1 MTSRD
6 ESEFWAMIFGGIMG
20 AALAAPKPEE
30 KQELQEYRNFK
41 QQIAIRRQK
50 IGDMPSLQKL
60 MAKPSVYNA
69 LTEAAKM
76 YMFGFFR
83 GSVVLCSAIIEALLK
98 EKFGD
103 DKFYDL
109 IEKAKGTKLLASS
122 ETHYLHALRLERNDF
137 AHNVLR
143 EVNEDDALLILKITN
158 RIIDKLS

>member
-1 MTSRD
+1 MTRKD
-6 ESEFWAMIFGGIMG
+6 ESELGAMLLGGFIG
-20 AALAAPKPEE
+20 AILASPKPEE

-41 QQIAIRRQK
+41 QQVALRRQK
-50 IGDMPSLQKL
+50 IGDLPSLQKL

-69 LTEAAKM
+69 FREAANM
-76 YMFGFFR
+76 FLFGFFR
-83 GSVVLCSAIIEALLK
+83 SSAVLCSAIIETLLK

-103 DKFYDL
+103 NKFYDL
-109 IEKAKGTKLLASS
+109 IENAKDKQLLTNP

-158 RIIDKLS
+158 KIIDKLC

>member
-1 MTSRD
+1 MSRKDDD
-6 ESEFWAMIFGGIMG
+6 ELGAMLLGGVIG
-20 AALAAPKPEE
+20 AILAAPKPEE

-41 QQIAIRRQK
+41 QQVALRRQK
-50 IGDMPSLQKL
+50 IGNIPSLQKL

-69 LTEAAKM
+69 FTEAVKM

-83 GSVVLCSAIIEALLK
+83 GSAVLCSAIIEALLK

-109 IEKAKGTKLLASS
+109 IEKAKGTKLLAGS

-143 EVNEDDALLILKITN
+143 EVNEDDALLVLKITN
-158 RIIDKLS
+158 KIVDKLS